1 MPGSRKQI
9 SRWRK
14 VFCKGRFFG
23 SELEEAAARLLESER
38 S

>member
-1 MPGSRKQI
+1 VGQFFWEMPGSRKQI

-23 SELEEAAARLLESER
+23 SELEEAAAW
-38 S
+38 